1 MSAMRRLFH
10 GRHKPLLNPVWWRQ
24 NQDRAKIIDVGQ
36 GRACDHLIAD
46 RCKKAV
52 RIVCGKCR
60 GWIDAMDRCFGK
72 RFWPDHRT
80 CHLCGTINADGLQ
93 EKIAP
98 VFEEIQRSNMSKL
111 DSYGQP
117 IYREDGKVMK
127 SERYFKPDIASILR

>member
-1 MSAMRRLFH
+1 MEEKKLTLEKTINHVRAFHDAFRL
-10 GRHKPLLNPVWWRQ
+10 PVRTEPTADIPTKEFELRF
-24 NQDRAKIIDVGQ
+24 NLMKEENEEYLEAVKNGDLVE
-36 GRACDHLIAD
+36 IAD
-46 RCKKAV
+46 A
-52 RIVCGKCR
+52 IGDMLY
-60 GWIDAMDRCFGK
+60 I
-72 RFWPDHRT
+72 
-80 CHLCGTINADGLQ
+80 LCGTINAHGLQ